1 MFSNKE
7 LIKNLVIAAAFI
19 ALGTFMP
26 NSTLTDPTTFS
37 ANVAGI
43 SMGIG
48 IGWMLKTLIEQKSA
62 KKEA

>member
-7 LIKNLVIAAAFI
+7 IIKNLVIAASFI
-19 ALGTFMP
+19 AIGGFMP